1 MRGSCST
8 GSLRKSERGFSQERL
23 ARILFQRLGLVPGA
37 PLKIA
42 YSGGLDSQVLL
53 HALAGLRATHDFILS
68 AIHIDHGLFPQ
79 SDAWARHCAQVC
91 AQWQVPLVVES
102 VQVGRET
109 GEGMEAAA
117 RRARYQALARHIGK
131 DEVLLTAQHQDD
143 QAETVLLQ
151 WLRGAGVPGL
161 AGMGW
166 ESPFSSGK
174 HVRPLLGF
182 RRRELL
188 TYAQA
193 HGLAW
198 IEDPSNKDLRYR
210 RNLLRHQIFPLLEQ
224 HWPQASAMLA
234 RSADHMADCLTLL
247 DECALADM
255 ASCRWQEEAS
265 AILSVSRLLR
275 LSPARQR
282 NVLRYWLRSLGF
294 LAPSTLHVEEIVN
307 ALVRPTRTGHAR
319 YTWPGAEIR
328 RYRDQ
333 LHAMAPLVS
342 TMPDLDMHWDLAHP
356 LSIPALGGRLVAIP
370 MTGQGISQPRLSAT
384 GVQVRMRR
392 GGEVCRLPGRQ
403 HHHKLKKLLQDHGIT
418 PWQRERLP
426 LVFAGDDLVAV
437 PGLWVC
443 APYAAAPEEP
453 GWLLQWHTGSDR

>member
-1 MRGSCST
+1 
-8 GSLRKSERGFSQERL
+8 
-23 ARILFQRLGLVPGA
+23 
-37 PLKIA
+37 
-42 YSGGLDSQVLL
+42 
-53 HALAGLRATHDFILS
+53 
-68 AIHIDHGLFPQ
+68 
-79 SDAWARHCAQVC
+79 
-91 AQWQVPLVVES
+91 
-102 VQVGRET
+102 
-109 GEGMEAAA
+109 
-117 RRARYQALARHIGK
+117 
-131 DEVLLTAQHQDD
+131 
-143 QAETVLLQ
+143 
-151 WLRGAGVPGL
+151 
-161 AGMGW
+161 
-166 ESPFSSGK
+166 
-174 HVRPLLGF
+174 
-182 RRRELL
+182 
-188 TYAQA
+188 
-193 HGLAW
+193 
-198 IEDPSNKDLRYR
+198 
-210 RNLLRHQIFPLLEQ
+210 
-224 HWPQASAMLA
+224 MLA
-234 RSADHMADCLTLL
+234 RSADHMADCLILL

-265 AILSVSRLLR
+265 SVLSVSRLLH

-294 LAPSTLHVEEIVN
+294 LAPSTLHVEEIIN
-307 ALVRPTRTGHAR
+307 ALAHPTRTGHAR

-342 TMPDLDMHWDLAHP
+342 TTPDLDMHWDLAHP
-356 LSIPALGGRLVAIP
+356 LFIPALGGRLVAIP
-370 MTGQGISQPRLSAT
+370 VTGQGISQSRLVAT

-453 GWLLQWHTGSDR
+453 GWLLQWHTGSV